1 MCWGFAARTP
11 LWPFPSI
18 TLWSVS
24 ELNPLS
30 VRRVGQI
37 IRSLNAPDV
46 AAMGISDWSG
56 CSPCLIL
63 EWLCSLPYTGKFVL
77 PKARYLNRGLDW
89 ERIITNV
96 DLPKKPSVLKQI
108 SATLAAMDDLEP

>member
-56 CSPCLIL
+56 CAPCLIF
-63 EWLCSLPYTGKFVL
+63 Y
-77 PKARYLNRGLDW
+77 
-89 ERIITNV
+89 
-96 DLPKKPSVLKQI
+96 I
-108 SATLAAMDDLEP
+108 SAETKVSNIVIVILYAEDNKLKLT